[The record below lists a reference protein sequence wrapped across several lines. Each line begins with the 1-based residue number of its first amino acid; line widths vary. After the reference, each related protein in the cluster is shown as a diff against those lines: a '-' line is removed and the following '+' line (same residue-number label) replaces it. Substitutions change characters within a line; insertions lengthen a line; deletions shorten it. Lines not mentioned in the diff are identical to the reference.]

1 MGNNI
6 LQTLRSSFETIWGL
20 NFLIMKNDFDYIK
33 TNKQTWNNKTAIHI
47 ESEFYN
53 NKSFLE
59 GKSTLN
65 SIELSLLGDLNNKRI
80 LHLQCH
86 FGQDTMTFSRLG
98 AKATG
103 IDFSDKAIEKARA
116 FSEKLNLD
124 TTFICCDIYDI
135 PNHLDEN
142 FDIVFTSYG
151 TIGWLPDIDKWAA
164 VISHFLKPKGRFIMA
179 DFHPVIWMFDNDFKK
194 VFYSYFNIEP
204 IIEVESGTYA
214 DKNFKIET
222 KTITWNHPTG
232 EVLNALI
239 QSGLEINSFNEYDYS
254 PYNCFNLTEEF
265 EKGKFRIKH
274 LGNKIP
280 MVFSIEATK
289 K

>member
-1 MGNNI
+1 
-6 LQTLRSSFETIWGL
+6 
-20 NFLIMKNDFDYIK
+20 MKNDFDYIK

-164 VISHFLKPKGRFIMA
+164 VVSHFLKPKGRFIMA

-194 VFYSYFNIEP
+194 IFYSYFNIES
-204 IIEVESGTYA
+204 IIEFESGTYA
-214 DKNFKIET
+214 DKNSKIET
-222 KTITWNHPTG
+222 KTITWNHPTS

-254 PYNCFNLTEEF
+254 PYNCFNQTEEF